1 MRWRNLC
8 EKEWLSDSEA
18 LPQGILYVPV
28 DGVEVVDDGGATGVA
43 VRAQVAA
50 RLKQLVLHVLLG
62 NLADLPLDLLR
73 LGLG

>member
-1 MRWRNLC
+1 MRWRNLF

-18 LPQGILYVPV
+18 LPNGILYAPV

-50 RLKQLVLHVLLG
+50 RLEQLVLHVFLG
-62 NLADLPLDLLR
+62 DLADLPLDLGR
-73 LGLG
+73 LGLE